1 MTLAQLATALNALKV
16 QVDAATA
23 RIKKDT
29 TPPTAPSIK
38 ATGLS
43 NALSVALIIQSVDA
57 GGL

>member
-1 MTLAQLATALNALKV
+1 VNSSQFTAALQSLKTIVDGIASRLN
-16 QVDAATA
+16 
-23 RIKKDT
+23 KDT